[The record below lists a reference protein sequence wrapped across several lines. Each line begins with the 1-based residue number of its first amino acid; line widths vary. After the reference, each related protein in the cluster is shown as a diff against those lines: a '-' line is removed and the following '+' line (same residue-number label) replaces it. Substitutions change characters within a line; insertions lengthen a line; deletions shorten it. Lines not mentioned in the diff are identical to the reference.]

1 MCSFSKCLF
10 YVPHTAL
17 DARDQRVNKTT
28 LALLTHEILIEHAQE
43 LHINMEAEV
52 HSKYTLRRSQNGW
65 GDQQGHSQSSFGH
78 KGQKPILLLLLAASL
93 LLLF

>member
-1 MCSFSKCLF
+1 MFVLCPPHCSRCQGPKGEQDNPSAS
-10 YVPHTAL
+10 HTCS
-17 DARDQRVNKTT
+17 
-28 LALLTHEILIEHAQE
+28 HEILIEHAQE

-78 KGQKPILLLLLAASL
+78 EGQEPILLLLLAASL
-93 LLLF
+93 LLLL